1 MSRLLK
7 LFCSTALIEKRRHVV
22 RSLVHLL
29 LPIAVTIFVIHV
41 PQSIIA
47 SNSSVN
53 NGNDVVIQDDL
64 ADYFPGELVNKIY
77 YTPRTELTETLME
90 TVRQR
95 LYIVD
100 ERVVP
105 CATDTE
111 MEFALLDNPYIC
123 FGLNFQNI
131 SGKSLQFVIRTKN
144 NNFRTDFVYSQD
156 VFSSYQKR
164 DNEYVESGFL
174 ALQNAV
180 DQSYVSML
188 AKQNK
193 NNDVPRLQV
202 AYGHI
207 PVDDSRGPQ
216 TPPQTI
222 HLMTGLAIAFSIMVI
237 FALLLPMVEE
247 RANGTREHLK
257 IACSE
262 SYWKEA
268 AQFILNFPQFFVVF
282 WICLAIALGTG
293 FWGVTVAQFLYLLIF
308 SIFVMANLIT
318 FAFFLSTTLESQT
331 VALAVA
337 PIIFFGPY
345 FLSMSC
351 KELVSLFCLF
361 PVVGLCY
368 AGLIFDVFKSSG
380 HLVQALNLFTVGY
393 PGLDNISLFL
403 VLVYQLL
410 GTVLWLFL
418 WFYVSNVWPGR
429 YGTPKSKGFFF
440 SKSYWIYCND
450 GLRNTNKINA
460 ESEKNLQRN
469 SSYNNEV
476 SDDVEMSRIPYM
488 DEESNQS
495 TIEEYRLPCE
505 ETPTTAAVKNV
516 VRISNL
522 NKTYKGRTGG
532 AKIAVT
538 DFSLSIYSHSVTV
551 LLGHNGAGK
560 TTTMNIITGLLP
572 PTSGTIVVDGEH
584 DPNRY
589 RQRIGFC
596 PQHNVLFSFLNC
608 RQHLEF
614 FGRLRGLNE
623 AEAQEQVRI
632 VLGKVNLRDK
642 SESLVHTL
650 SGGMKRR
657 LCLANAI
664 IGNTKLLILDEPTS
678 GLDPESR
685 RDIWDALLKL
695 RQDHT
700 ILLTTHFMEEAD
712 VLADWVAIMEYGK
725 LLAFGSPLYLKRKY
739 GKGYTLKVCKGK
751 HFDQERTWNV
761 IRDHVPNAIVRDS
774 VQEILAV
781 TLPYDDVALY
791 AAMLK
796 TLEEER
802 ASLGIETI
810 GMADATLEEVF
821 LNSCTIK
828 KELQHHQESV
838 DGPMRS
844 ANSEKD
850 SMKIETLSE
859 TGNTINVY
867 KAIWRKK
874 SIHIKRNKH
883 IYSFLLSLP
892 LLVTACCFWFTSSTI
907 DAAKTLPGVTLDAEA
922 IHQARGVFVINHA
935 ADSTDNHAFGNLA
948 AIQSDFERSFINGVR
963 MVVKANVSLLDMF
976 QQQIADDY
984 TDYRDQVVVG
994 IECNDTSDA
1003 VECQVLYNNNL
1014 IHSTG
1019 ISESVFTTLCLRFYA
1034 DESGATVNTGN
1045 IPSTRKQLI
1054 DIKTPFYFTELISIA
1069 FFLYMPIYLLM
1080 PLQENLSGF
1089 RQLQNITRKVY
1100 FTGTYFFDMVLH
1112 TLVCS
1117 LVIALVYFVDHT
1129 EVFDTMSKCSIFV
1142 AILIYGYR
1150 ALVVIYIISHCVESS
1165 NTAITIMSYLM
1176 IVGVAG
1182 VLMLCNG
1189 YDDIENN
1196 VIWIAIFLLVPE
1208 FGLKFKM
1215 RLVYE
1220 NQKILTYQ
1228 KMAIQQNRAAAV
1240 ANKLI
1245 YPEGF
1250 LFLLIEFIELVA
1262 LTYLL
1267 SEVMENIYRKEKM
1280 KISKESAGE
1289 NIRKA
1294 YRHISRSISREDER
1308 SRIQNRHPEA
1318 GGRDETDSPT
1328 TPSTDD
1334 VDSEVQLVN
1343 KLISTKENIEQYAII
1358 VKGMKKMYS
1367 HHEAVKSV
1375 SFAVKKGECF
1385 GLLGMNGAGKT
1396 TVFQM
1401 LSRNLPASEGTIFLQ
1416 DCEVREADEL
1426 KYRHQYGYCP
1436 QFDALLDFMT
1446 VYELVDYFAQLKGVK
1461 AREVLIENWLV
1472 RLDILQYKD
1481 HTLNEC
1487 SGGTKRKVNT
1497 ILALLG
1503 GPPVVLLDEPTTG
1516 VDPKSRHFLWKTIK
1530 TIQRKN
1536 QTIVLTSHSMDECEE
1551 LCNRL
1556 TIMVDGRL
1564 QCVGTIPD
1572 LKQRHGQGYNLW
1584 IKLKIVLIDAN
1595 NAESVSKPKPL
1606 IDAVIEG
1613 CKASLQEEH
1622 QGLLKFTVSPSLEL
1636 SELFRQVIELEKK
1649 HSSEIENY
1657 SIYEC
1662 SLEEVFLH
1670 FRQKKKTTQLQN
1682 V

>member
-1 MSRLLK
+1 MGRLLK
-7 LFCSTALIEKRRHVV
+7 LFCSTALIEKRVHIV
-22 RSLVHLL
+22 RSIVHCLF
-29 LPIAVTIFVIHV
+29 PIAVTICVINI
-41 PQSIIA
+41 PQSIVTF
-47 SNSSVN
+47 NSTE
-53 NGNDVVIQDDL
+53 NDGDNVIIQDDL

-77 YTPRTELTETLME
+77 YAPRTELTETLME
-90 TVRQR
+90 TVRQK

-100 ERVVP
+100 ERVLP

-123 FGLNFQNI
+123 FGVNFQNI
-131 SGKSLQFVIRTKN
+131 SEKRLQFVIRTKN
-144 NNFRTDFVYSQD
+144 NNFLTDIVYSQD
-156 VFSSYQKR
+156 VFSVYQKR

-174 ALQNAV
+174 ALQNAI

-207 PVDDSRGPQ
+207 PVDNKRGPQ
-216 TPPQTI
+216 TPAPSI
-222 HLMTGLAIAFSIMVI
+222 HLMTALALAFSIMAT

-268 AQFILNFPQFFVVF
+268 AQLVINFPQCFVIF
-282 WICLAIALGTG
+282 WICIAIAAGNG
-293 FWGVTVAQFLYLLIF
+293 FWDVTAAQWGYLIIF
-308 SIFVMANLIT
+308 SIFTMVNLIT
-318 FAFFLSTTLESQT
+318 FTFFLSTTLESST
-331 VALAVA
+331 VATAVA

-345 FLSMSC
+345 FLSMLS

-368 AGLIFDVFKSSG
+368 VGLIFDVFKSSG
-380 HLVQALNLFTVGY
+380 HLVRASNLFTVGY

-410 GTVLWLFL
+410 GLILWLFL

-429 YGTPKSKGFFF
+429 YGTPKSKGFFL
-440 SKSYWIYCND
+440 SKSYWMCCND
-450 GLRNTNKINA
+450 GVRNTNKINA
-460 ESEKNLQRN
+460 ESEKNLQRSN
-469 SSYNNEV
+469 SSHSNEV
-476 SDDVEMSRIPYM
+476 GNDVEMSRIPYM
-488 DEESNQS
+488 DEEPNQN
-495 TIEEYRLPCE
+495 TIEEYRLPTE
-505 ETPTTAAVKNV
+505 ESPTTAEVKNV
-516 VRISNL
+516 LRISNL

-532 AKIAVT
+532 VKVAVR
-538 DFSLSIYSHSVTV
+538 DFSLNLYSRSLTV

-572 PTSGTIVVDGEH
+572 ATSGTIAVDGEH
-584 DPNRY
+584 NPNRY

-623 AEAQEQVRI
+623 AEAQKQVRN
-632 VLGKVNLRDK
+632 VLEKVNLLDK

-712 VLADWVAIMEYGK
+712 VLADWVAIMEHGT
-725 LLAFGSPLYLKRKY
+725 LLASGSPLYLKREY

-751 HFDQERTWNV
+751 HFDQDKTWNV
-761 IRDHVPNAIVRDS
+761 ILNHVPNAVARDS

-781 TLPYDDVALY
+781 TLPYDDVAQY

-796 TLEEER
+796 DLEEDK

-821 LNSCTIK
+821 LNSCTVK

-838 DGPMRS
+838 DGPMTSARS
-844 ANSEKD
+844 EIDPTKA
-850 SMKIETLSE
+850 ETSSE

-867 KAIWRKK
+867 RAIWRKK
-874 SIHIKRNKH
+874 WIHMKRNMH
-883 IYSFLLSLP
+883 IYAFLLALP
-892 LLVTACCFWFTSSTI
+892 LLVTPCCFWFTSSTI
-907 DAAKTLPGVTLDAEA
+907 DAAKTLPAVTLDAEA
-922 IHQARGVFVINHA
+922 IHQARGVFVVNRA
-935 ADSTDNHAFGNLA
+935 ADSTGNRAFGKLA
-948 AIQSDFERSFINGVR
+948 TIQSDFERSSINGVR
-963 MVVKANVSLLDMF
+963 MVVMENVSLQDML
-976 QQQIADDY
+976 QQQIAVDY

-994 IECNDTSDA
+994 IECNDTSDD
-1003 VECQVLYNNNL
+1003 VECRVLYNNNL
-1014 IHSTG
+1014 VHSTG

-1034 DESGATVNTGN
+1034 DVPGATVHTGN

-1054 DIKTPFYFTELISIA
+1054 DIKTPFYFTELIAIA
-1069 FFLYMPIYLLM
+1069 FFIYMLIYLLM

-1089 RQLQNITRKVY
+1089 RQLQNIKRKVY
-1100 FTGTYFFDMVLH
+1100 LSGTYLFDMGLH
-1112 TLVCS
+1112 TLVCMVVIL
-1117 LVIALVYFVDHT
+1117 LVNLMDHT
-1129 EVFDTMSKCSIFV
+1129 EVFDNMSKFGIFR
-1142 AILIYGYR
+1142 ALLFYGYR
-1150 ALVVIYIISHCVESS
+1150 ALIVIYIISKSVEST

-1176 IVGVAG
+1176 IVGGAG
-1182 VLMLCNG
+1182 VLIFCNG
-1189 YDDIENN
+1189 YEDIENN
-1196 VIWIAIFLLVPE
+1196 IIWIAILHLVPE
-1208 FGLKFKM
+1208 FALKYSM
-1215 RLVYE
+1215 RVVYE
-1220 NQKILTYQ
+1220 NQKVLTYQ
-1228 KMAIQQNRAAAV
+1228 KIAIQQNRDSADSV

-1245 YPEGF
+1245 CLERLSF
-1250 LFLLIEFIELVA
+1250 VIIVLIELVV

-1267 SEVMENIYRKEKM
+1267 CEVMENNYRREQM
-1280 KISKESAGE
+1280 KTSKESARE
-1289 NIRKA
+1289 NICKA
-1294 YRHISRSISREDER
+1294 CRNISRSTSREDEQ
-1308 SRIQNRHPEA
+1308 SRINRHPEV

-1334 VDSEVQLVN
+1334 VDNEMQLVN
-1343 KLISTKENIEQYAII
+1343 KLINTKENIEQYAII
-1358 VKGMKKMYS
+1358 VKDMKRLYS

-1401 LSRNLPASEGTIFLQ
+1401 LSRNLPASEGKIFLQ
-1416 DCEVREADEL
+1416 DCEAGEANAL
-1426 KYRHQYGYCP
+1426 KYRHQY
-1436 QFDALLDFMT
+1436 A
-1446 VYELVDYFAQLKGVK
+1446 
-1461 AREVLIENWLV
+1461 
-1472 RLDILQYKD
+1472 
-1481 HTLNEC
+1481 
-1487 SGGTKRKVNT
+1487 
-1497 ILALLG
+1497 
-1503 GPPVVLLDEPTTG
+1503 
-1516 VDPKSRHFLWKTIK
+1516 
-1530 TIQRKN
+1530 
-1536 QTIVLTSHSMDECEE
+1536 
-1551 LCNRL
+1551 
-1556 TIMVDGRL
+1556 
-1564 QCVGTIPD
+1564 
-1572 LKQRHGQGYNLW
+1572 
-1584 IKLKIVLIDAN
+1584 
-1595 NAESVSKPKPL
+1595 
-1606 IDAVIEG
+1606 
-1613 CKASLQEEH
+1613 
-1622 QGLLKFTVSPSLEL
+1622 
-1636 SELFRQVIELEKK
+1636 
-1649 HSSEIENY
+1649 
-1657 SIYEC
+1657 
-1662 SLEEVFLH
+1662 
-1670 FRQKKKTTQLQN
+1670 
-1682 V
+1682 